1 MQDFTSQD
9 VVALTGISPRQ
20 LQWWDEQGIVSP
32 ARQGRCRLYS
42 FADLTEIS
50 VICELR
56 RRGFSLQRVRAVL
69 RFLQRELGKR
79 LVETLSSNAEVHLL
93 TDGKRIYLETSTRQV
108 IDILKNA
115 RQPLLTVCLSD
126 TLRQVRADIRGKDFR
141 KKKSVRSANW
151 VRSRR
156 RDLA

>member
-1 MQDFTSQD
+1 MKTFTSQN

-42 FADLTEIS
+42 LADLAEIS
-50 VICELR
+50 VICVLR
-56 RRGFSLQRVRAVL
+56 SKGFSLQRVRKVL
-69 RFLQRELGKR
+69 RFLQREYGKR
-79 LVETLSSNAEVHLL
+79 LVAILDGASEVHLL
-93 TDGKRIYLETSTRQV
+93 TDGKHIYLETSARQV

-115 RQPLLTVCLSD
+115 RQPLLTICLSD
-126 TLRQVRADIRGKDFR
+126 ALRQVHADIRNKDFAG
-141 KKKSVRSANW
+141 KKSVRSAIS

-156 RDLA
+156 SKSA